1 MVSIKVCRLS
11 SRGRIDPKHLPF
23 PSYKHRVCLSASHF
37 YNKISIELSKRLDR
51 HIKQTTMTL
60 RSQRLREPEPKE
72 KINARIMQEK
82 PIDDQEENRGFN
94 SSSWHVRGS
103 MPIIR
108 KELNYFWFLLM
119 IPTKSECFW
128 KNVDKLLTKPNV
140 LKIVR
145 FQYSLYKMKPVLDCH
160 PYYFWKFSRFNSFHW
175 NNSIS
180 KK

>member
-1 MVSIKVCRLS
+1 
-11 SRGRIDPKHLPF
+11 
-23 PSYKHRVCLSASHF
+23 
-37 YNKISIELSKRLDR
+37 
-51 HIKQTTMTL
+51 
-60 RSQRLREPEPKE
+60 
-72 KINARIMQEK
+72 MQEK

-145 FQYSLYKMKPVLDCH
+145 FQYSLYKMKPFLIATLIISGSSVDLIHFTETIPFLRNKRWPLHQSVCANSLGEMDFTAFNATTKQIH
-160 PYYFWKFSRFNSFHW
+160 PIHIIWPSAEHQTHNIWLIRCDTTLHSLMFLLST
-175 NNSIS
+175 
-180 KK
+180 